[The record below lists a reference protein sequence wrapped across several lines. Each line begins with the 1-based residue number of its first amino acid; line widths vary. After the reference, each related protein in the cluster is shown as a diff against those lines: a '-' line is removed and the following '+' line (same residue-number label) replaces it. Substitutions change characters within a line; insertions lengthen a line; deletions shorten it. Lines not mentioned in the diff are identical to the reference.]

1 MIGNSAPVR
10 WRGGLAPGHERRSG
24 ELFAGGV
31 SADELAATYGTPL
44 LAVDYDVFDAAI
56 AQFLQ
61 ACAPHAIEVAY
72 AGKALLLI
80 ALARHLKHTPLQLDV
95 CSLGELA
102 TAERAA
108 FPPDRIAFHGCG
120 KTAEELDAAA
130 EGRVARV
137 IVDNIEELRRLASR
151 SGSAKIAVLLRINSG
166 IEAHTHQFVR
176 TGGARTK
183 FGFDATALTAAL
195 DMLKKSP
202 GLQFEGLHSH
212 IGSQIYDVQAFA
224 ENTNALMERV
234 AFAAAAGFVSER
246 IVVGGGFGVSMHPDE
261 SDSLDVDRA
270 IAEIANAAAQEAKRW
285 NVPLPRIGIEP
296 GRALIAQAGTTLYRV
311 MSAKRESGQP
321 FVIVD
326 GGIYENPR
334 PALYGAY
341 HHTYAARESG
351 PLQETVVCGRSC
363 ENDELGTA
371 RLPSDVA
378 EGDLIAMCTTGA
390 YTYSMAGNYNR
401 FARPAVVAVRGGTHT
416 LISKRESIDDILRN
430 DCDE

>member
-10 WRGGLAPGHERRSG
+10 WRGGLAPGHERREG

-31 SADELAATYGTPL
+31 SADELAAAYGTPL
-44 LAVDYDVFDAAI
+44 LAIDYDIFDASI
-56 AQFLQ
+56 AHFLQ
-61 ACAPHAIEVAY
+61 ACAPHSIEIAY
-72 AGKALLLI
+72 AGKALLLV
-80 ALARHLKHTPLQLDV
+80 ALARHLKHTALHLDV

-137 IVDNIEELRRLASR
+137 IVDNIEELRRLGGR
-151 SGSAKIAVLLRINSG
+151 SAGDRIPVLLRINSG
-166 IEAHTHQFVR
+166 IEAHTHDFVR

-183 FGFDATALTAAL
+183 FGFDPAAFPAVLDAL
-195 DMLKKSP
+195 KQSP
-202 GLQFEGLHSH
+202 GLRYEGLHSH
-212 IGSQIYDVQAFA
+212 IGSQIYEPQAFV
-224 ENTNALMERV
+224 ENTRALMERA
-234 AFAAAAGFVSER
+234 AFAASAGFETER

-261 SDSLDVDRA
+261 PETFDA
-270 IAEIANAAAQEAKRW
+270 EKTIAEIAGAARKEAKRW
-285 NVPLPRIGIEP
+285 NISLPQIGIEP

-311 MSAKRESGQP
+311 MSAKRESGKAYA
-321 FVIVD
+321 IVD

-341 HHTYAARESG
+341 HHAYAARESG
-351 PLQETVVCGRSC
+351 TLEEMIICGRSC

-371 RLPSDVA
+371 RLPSNLA

-401 FARPAVVAVRGGTHT
+401 FPRPAVVAVRGGTHT
-416 LISKRESIDDILRN
+416 LIAKRESIDDVLRN
-430 DCDE
+430 DCDD